1 MGRIIQQ
8 VECGGSNTT
17 QLQAIDDVEIHS
29 QATLEV
35 VVDLLA
41 GSAVSGRSH
50 RVMLVLEQG
59 VVAVLELDRSNR
71 SLTECVVHQVV
82 DAFCWSSHH
91 AAIYCH
97 VGSNLQALVDVS
109 LQVGTYI
116 ELVVVGIL
124 YQTVLV
130 VVVDSQRVGNLV
142 ATALDAQVMVVEESI
157 LAQQGTQPVG
167 VGIMIRV
174 RTILEFLQGFLT
186 VRLVQSVVSVC
197 FVHQGCIVV

>member
-17 QLQAIDDVEIHS
+17 QLQSVDDVEIHS

-41 GSAVSGRSH
+41 GSAVSGRCY

-71 SLTECVVHQVV
+71 SLAECVVHQVV

-97 VGSNLQALVDVS
+97 VGSNLQSLVDVS

-130 VVVDSQRVGNLV
+130 VVVESQRVGNLV
-142 ATALDAQVMVVEESI
+142 ATALDAQVMVVEESV

-186 VRLVQSVVSVC
+186 VRLVQAVVSVC
-197 FVHQGCIVV
+197 FVHQGSIVV

>member
-17 QLQAIDDVEIHS
+17 QLQAVDDVEIHS

-41 GSAVSGRSH
+41 GSAVSGRSY

-59 VVAVLELDRSNR
+59 IVAVLELDRSNR

-82 DAFCWSSHH
+82 DALGWSSHH

-97 VGSNLQALVDVS
+97 VGSNLQALVDIS

-116 ELVVVGIL
+116 ELVIVGIL

-130 VVVDSQRVGNLV
+130 VVVESQRVGNLV
-142 ATALDAQVMVVEESI
+142 ATALDAQVMVVEESV
-157 LAQQGTQPVG
+157 LAQ
-167 VGIMIRV
+167 
-174 RTILEFLQGFLT
+174 
-186 VRLVQSVVSVC
+186 
-197 FVHQGCIVV
+197 

>member
-17 QLQAIDDVEIHS
+17 QLQSVDDVEIHS

-41 GSAVSGRSH
+41 GSAVSGRSY

-59 VVAVLELDRSNR
+59 IVAVLELDRSNR
-71 SLTECVVHQVV
+71 SLAECVVHQVV
-82 DAFCWSSHH
+82 DAFCWSCHH

-142 ATALDAQVMVVEESI
+142 ATALDAQVMVVEESV
-157 LAQQGTQPVG
+157 LAQ
-167 VGIMIRV
+167 
-174 RTILEFLQGFLT
+174 
-186 VRLVQSVVSVC
+186 
-197 FVHQGCIVV
+197 